1 MYLLDNQSTNP
12 TAKSINR
19 LFVVYLQ
26 LEGHFQKNS
35 HSSLI
40 NCTRFKQSFNIKLI
54 TCNFATYIDT
64 QQDNFISY
72 LATIKY
78 QKFRSQKWINTISNT
93 NSLSSFGTIS
103 RILHQQDHRQ
113 YFRCVK
119 L

>member
-12 TAKSINR
+12 TPKSINR

-26 LEGHFQKNS
+26 PEGHFQKNS

-40 NCTRFKQSFNIKLI
+40 NCTRFKQSLNIKLI

-72 LATIKY
+72 LATINY
-78 QKFRSQKWINTISNT
+78 QKFRSQRWINTISNT
-93 NSLSSFGTIS
+93 DSRSSFRTIS
-103 RILHQQDHRQ
+103 RILHEQDDRQ
-113 YFRCVK
+113 YCR
-119 L
+119 

>member
-12 TAKSINR
+12 SPKSINR

-26 LEGHFQKNS
+26 LEEHFQKNS

-72 LATIKY
+72 LATINY
-78 QKFRSQKWINTISNT
+78 QKFRSQRWIYTISNT
-93 NSLSSFGTIS
+93 DSRSSFGTIS
-103 RILHQQDHRQ
+103 RILHQPDHRQ
-113 YFRCVK
+113 YI
-119 L
+119 LDE